1 MANPGSVGF
10 PRRLGDTR
18 PSYLLYDGDMIEMRR
33 VAYDSSATRR
43 KLADLPIP
51 DDLKAAMIDR
61 LDTGL

>member
-1 MANPGSVGF
+1 
-10 PRRLGDTR
+10 
-18 PSYLLYDGDMIEMRR
+18 MIEMRR